1 MATKKQLMKAISVSE
16 FGDPE
21 VLKLKK
27 DLPVP
32 DPKENEVLIKVH
44 ACGVNA
50 MDTYIRAGTYPEAQ
64 VLPYIPGTDVAGE
77 IQKVGKHVDAFKK
90 GDRVF
95 TLGTVTG
102 GYAEF
107 TVAAADTVFP
117 LSAKLNFKQGAAIG
131 VPYFT
136 AYHALFQR
144 EVIKP
149 GETLLI
155 HGASGGVGMAACQ
168 IARAHGMTVLGT
180 AGSEA
185 GMNQILKN
193 GAHCVFNHRKRAYL
207 YQIKEATGT
216 QNIDVILEM
225 LANVNLSED
234 LKLLSKGGRVMIVGC
249 RGLIEINPN
258 DMMLKESIIR
268 GISFISSS
276 KEEMNACAAAILAGI
291 EAGWLKPA
299 VGHEYPLAK
308 AAEAHKEM
316 AEGPGSLGKRVIVI
330 C

>member
-1 MATKKQLMKAISVSE
+1 MLDHT
-16 FGDPE
+16 
-21 VLKLKK
+21 
-27 DLPVP
+27 
-32 DPKENEVLIKVH
+32 EVLIKVH
-44 ACGVNA
+44 ACGVNV
-50 MDTYIRAGTYPEAQ
+50 MDTYIRAGSYANAQ

-77 IQKVGKHVDAFKK
+77 IQRVGIHVARFKK

-107 TVAAADTVFP
+107 TVAAANTVFP
-117 LSAKLNFKQGAAIG
+117 LSDKLNFKQGAAIG

-144 EVIKP
+144 EVIKA

-168 IARAHGMTVLGT
+168 IARAHGMKVLGT
-180 AGSEA
+180 AGTEE
-185 GMNQILKN
+185 GMKQVLKN
-193 GAHCVFNHRKRAYL
+193 GAHGVFNHRKKAYL
-207 YQIKEATGT
+207 YQIRETSGI

-234 LKLLSKGGRVMIVGC
+234 LKLLSRGGRVMIVGC
-249 RGLIEINPN
+249 QGLAEIDPD

-268 GISFISSS
+268 GISFISAS
-276 KEEMNACAAAILAGI
+276 KEEMNECAAAILAGI
-291 EAGWLKPA
+291 DAGWLKPV

-308 AAEAHKEM
+308 AAEAHNDM
-316 AEGPGSLGKRVIVI
+316 AENKGALGKRVIVI